1 MIRTKD
7 YKIIEFCIICFV
19 RTFPVL
25 GFFFAPIFYLS
36 EEINTLIYNNKQ
48 SKQGTNYVYVYFINF
63 ERISHLSL
71 YCIRKCPIDQLWSVV
86 TKAFSPKWNV
96 YITVSLKHIL
106 VFGGFFFLA
115 FHVFTDQ
122 IWPQGMFYYTTIL
135 SGGGGAHYISIFPLH
150 SDTSPLESF
159 RNNHFYY
166 SNEIFFFCT
175 MSF

>member
-106 VFGGFFFLA
+106 VFGGFFFS
-115 FHVFTDQ
+115 FSR
-122 IWPQGMFYYTTIL
+122 FYRSNLTPGEVLLYNH
-135 SGGGGAHYISIFPLH
+135 SFRGGGAHYISIFPLH
-150 SDTSPLESF
+150 SDTSSLESF